1 MWPLG
6 KMRNKGRS
14 AQLPPK
20 SLAGKPPHASSLP
33 NASEPTHNVV
43 YEQLVKNDVDI
54 VGQLAYCLY
63 KQSKQ
68 QYLQAFEARNA
79 RRPTDQEVRIH
90 VDCAEIPA
98 LDMYR
103 EKATRMVEVL
113 LAQAAQEK
121 QDELEAHFKDRL
133 WLFIS
138 RHKRESFGERSW
150 QGLKSLGFGGLGGV
164 VGNIF
169 TTLLVF
175 LTLFLA
181 ASNATREEFSKSAKE
196 SFISGMAE
204 IIGVGVTIK
213 NGITPADPLPPPPSA
228 TASK

>member
-1 MWPLG
+1 MWLLD
-6 KMRNKGRS
+6 KLRS
-14 AQLPPK
+14 AKTP
-20 SLAGKPPHASSLP
+20 SIHASGKS
-33 NASEPTHNVV
+33 SVHSTREPEPAHNVV
-43 YEQLVKNDVDI
+43 YQRLVKDDNDI

-68 QYLQAFEARNA
+68 QYLLAFKATEH

-98 LDMYR
+98 LGMYR

-133 WLFIS
+133 WSFIS

-150 QGLKSLGFGGLGGV
+150 QNLKSLGFGGLGGV
-164 VGNIF
+164 VGNIL

-181 ASNATREEFSKSAKE
+181 ASNATRDEFSKSAKE
-196 SFISGMAE
+196 SFISGLAE
-204 IIGVGVTIK
+204 IIGVGVTIE
-213 NGITPADPLPPPPSA
+213 NGKRPDAPMP
-228 TASK
+228 TASDAAASE